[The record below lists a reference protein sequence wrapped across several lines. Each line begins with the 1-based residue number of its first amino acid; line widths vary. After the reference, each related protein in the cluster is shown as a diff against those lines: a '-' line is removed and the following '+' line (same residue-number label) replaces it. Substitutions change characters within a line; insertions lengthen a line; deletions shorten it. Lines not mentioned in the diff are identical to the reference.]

1 MAAIRTYDYMRD
13 GNLAPSM
20 KLKYLVLESR
30 QIRKLSDMNEVNID
44 DVLKLKNHLY
54 KFTKRTVFPFI
65 TENKFNIQC
74 LLEIDDHLSTLSSN
88 IEYNKEDIMKK
99 KLEQLI
105 MLDRPYEDYIKDL
118 NFSER
123 RLDAILHWIE
133 IPCNIIFYRTMV
145 STYLRQCMNDV
156 E

>member
-1 MAAIRTYDYMRD
+1 MAATTTYDYMMD
-13 GNLAPSM
+13 GNLAPST

-30 QIRKLSDMNEVNID
+30 QIRKLSDNNEVNID
-44 DVLKLKNHLY
+44 NVLKLRNHLY

-65 TENKFNIQC
+65 SENKFNIQC

-88 IEYNKEDIMKK
+88 IEYNKEDIISK

-105 MLDRPYEDYIKDL
+105 MLDRPYEEYIKDL
-118 NFSER
+118 NFYEK

-133 IPCNIIFYRTMV
+133 IP
-145 STYLRQCMNDV
+145 
-156 E
+156 